1 MQAALAELGVGLGDI
16 VRLRIL
22 WPKHLNI
29 AKAARAIR
37 EGGFNDLVPVMTA
50 VVVKELIVPELVI
63 EIEAGAIV
71 DEARRESG
79 KICDHG

>member
-1 MQAALAELGVGLGDI
+1 M
-16 VRLRIL
+16 
-22 WPKHLNI
+22 
-29 AKAARAIR
+29 
-37 EGGFNDLVPVMTA
+37 VPVMTA